1 MSKIELLIQK
11 AHGGLTDVFV
21 TNKGAWYGKTY
32 DMRNYISHLHLS
44 RLFYVLNYHATGIY
58 FSIVK
63 PLNVGRTGD
72 YMAAWIYIPNS
83 ITVASEDLL
92 KLVSLVQEKIVSG
105 VEQYDNLRPLLDS
118 SYPDLQY
125 IDCMPV
131 RQTEALAYRMYGQ
144 NTDFVYLGNLLA
156 QGLDQSYYKKYKAVF
171 FLDIPARNEVPPS
184 VLQQMYDLSR
194 NGFEQPAYLFP
205 PQTLPVAGMEL
216 FVNQVPFRDKPLK
229 TILGSKLNILLHR
242 TGYKDVV
249 LSVNICKPR
258 QSFLLQNEILWE
270 KEINAQMFHVMFKGR
285 LAMQYQLFVNGN
297 LVSSDHSIS
306 IREQEARNARVEVMK
321 PGCANYQGYLNLTQ
335 PLTHTIVLQELPIRN
350 ASHTSKSNSSVFA
363 SKKFLLGMIV
373 YTVVVFFAGI
383 CLGDLI
389 NKTIF
394 KKIQKWQLLL
404 RMKYLQSLKIIL
416 ILNLQNLQN
425 WNLKASEIQIV
436 RLPESNRQINQRNKK
451 TRRSHREKKLKNLK
465 KKQVQRLPLRVNLF
479 LNPQTSMLLRLIE
492 IRIMNLQMYPH
503 IVLRIV
509 RKVIKKNNYKLSYY
523 EI

>member
-389 NKTIF
+389 NKND
-394 KKIQKWQLLL
+394 IQENPE
-404 RMKYLQSLKIIL
+404 MATPIENEVSPESEN
-416 ILNLQNLQN
+416 NLDSESSESSELESEGKRNTDR
-425 WNLKASEIQIV
+425 KASRKQQTDQ
-436 RLPESNRQINQRNKK
+436 PEKQKDKAKSQGKETEEPKEKAGAEAAASGKSVSQSADKHASPTNRNKDNESANVSTQSSEDSPK
-451 TRRSHREKKLKNLK
+451 SNKEK
-465 KKQVQRLPLRVNLF
+465 
-479 LNPQTSMLLRLIE
+479 
-492 IRIMNLQMYPH
+492 
-503 IVLRIV
+503 
-509 RKVIKKNNYKLSYY
+509 
-523 EI
+523 

>member
-63 PLNVGRTGD
+63 SLNVGRTGD

-118 SYPDLQY
+118 TYPDLQY

-194 NGFEQPAYLFP
+194 NSFEQPAYLFP

-229 TILGSKLNILLHR
+229 TILGSKLNILLRR

-249 LSVNICKPR
+249 LAVNICKPR
-258 QSFLLQNEILWE
+258 QSFLLQNEILWD

-335 PLTHTIVLQELPIRN
+335 PLTHTIVLQELPIRS

-373 YTVVVFFAGI
+373 YTVIVFFAGI

-389 NKTIF
+389 NKND
-394 KKIQKWQLLL
+394 IQENPEMATPIENEVSPESENNFDSESSESSELESEGK
-404 RMKYLQSLKIIL
+404 R
-416 ILNLQNLQN
+416 NTDR
-425 WNLKASEIQIV
+425 KASRKQQTDQ
-436 RLPESNRQINQRNKK
+436 PEKQKDKAKSQGKETEEPKEKAGAEAATSGKSVSQSADKHASPTNRNKDNESVNVSTHSSEDSPK
-451 TRRSHREKKLKNLK
+451 SNKEK
-465 KKQVQRLPLRVNLF
+465 
-479 LNPQTSMLLRLIE
+479 
-492 IRIMNLQMYPH
+492 
-503 IVLRIV
+503 
-509 RKVIKKNNYKLSYY
+509 
-523 EI
+523 

>member
-118 SYPDLQY
+118 SYPDLLY

-156 QGLDQSYYKKYKAVF
+156 QGLDQTYYKKYKAVF

-335 PLTHTIVLQELPIRN
+335 PLTHTIVLQELPIRS

-389 NKTIF
+389 NKND
-394 KKIQKWQLLL
+394 IQENPE
-404 RMKYLQSLKIIL
+404 MATPIENEVSPESDN
-416 ILNLQNLQN
+416 NLDSESSESSELESEGKRNTDR
-425 WNLKASEIQIV
+425 KASRKQQTDQ
-436 RLPESNRQINQRNKK
+436 PEKQKDKAKSQGKETEEPKEKAGADAAASGKSVSQSADKHASQTNGNKDNESANVSTHSSEDSQKSNK
-451 TRRSHREKKLKNLK
+451 EK
-465 KKQVQRLPLRVNLF
+465 
-479 LNPQTSMLLRLIE
+479 
-492 IRIMNLQMYPH
+492 
-503 IVLRIV
+503 
-509 RKVIKKNNYKLSYY
+509 
-523 EI
+523 

>member
-118 SYPDLQY
+118 SYPNLLY

-249 LSVNICKPR
+249 LAVNICKPR

-335 PLTHTIVLQELPIRN
+335 PLTHTIVLQELPIRS

-373 YTVVVFFAGI
+373 YTVIVFFAGI

-389 NKTIF
+389 NKND
-394 KKIQKWQLLL
+394 IQENPE
-404 RMKYLQSLKIIL
+404 MATPIENEVSPESDN
-416 ILNLQNLQN
+416 NLDSESSESSELESEGKRNTDR
-425 WNLKASEIQIV
+425 KASRKQQTDQ
-436 RLPESNRQINQRNKK
+436 PEKQKDKAKSQGKETEKPKEKAGAEAAASGKSVSQSADKHASQTNGNKDNESANVSIHSSEDSPKSNK
-451 TRRSHREKKLKNLK
+451 EK
-465 KKQVQRLPLRVNLF
+465 
-479 LNPQTSMLLRLIE
+479 
-492 IRIMNLQMYPH
+492 
-503 IVLRIV
+503 
-509 RKVIKKNNYKLSYY
+509 
-523 EI
+523 

>member
-171 FLDIPARNEVPPS
+171 FLDIPARNEVPQS
-184 VLQQMYDLSR
+184 VLQQMYDLTR

-229 TILGSKLNILLHR
+229 TILGSKLNILLHG

-335 PLTHTIVLQELPIRN
+335 PLTHTIVLQELPIRS

-363 SKKFLLGMIV
+363 SRKFLLGMIV
-373 YTVVVFFAGI
+373 YTVIVFFAGI

-389 NKTIF
+389 NKND
-394 KKIQKWQLLL
+394 IQENPE
-404 RMKYLQSLKIIL
+404 MSTPIENEVSPESDN
-416 ILNLQNLQN
+416 NLDSESSESSELESEGKRNTDR
-425 WNLKASEIQIV
+425 KASRKQQTDQ
-436 RLPESNRQINQRNKK
+436 PEKQKDKAKAQGKETEEPKEKSGAESAASGKSVSQSADKHASQTNRNKDNESANVSTHSSEDSPK
-451 TRRSHREKKLKNLK
+451 SNKEK
-465 KKQVQRLPLRVNLF
+465 
-479 LNPQTSMLLRLIE
+479 
-492 IRIMNLQMYPH
+492 
-503 IVLRIV
+503 
-509 RKVIKKNNYKLSYY
+509 
-523 EI
+523 

>member
-44 RLFYVLNYHATGIY
+44 RLFYVLNYYATGIY

-171 FLDIPARNEVPPS
+171 FLDIPARNEVPQS

-335 PLTHTIVLQELPIRN
+335 PLTHTIVLQELPIRS

-363 SKKFLLGMIV
+363 SRKFLLGMIV
-373 YTVVVFFAGI
+373 YTVIVFFAGI

-389 NKTIF
+389 NKND
-394 KKIQKWQLLL
+394 IQENPE
-404 RMKYLQSLKIIL
+404 MSTPIE
-416 ILNLQNLQN
+416 NEV
-425 WNLKASEIQIV
+425 S
-436 RLPESNRQINQRNKK
+436 PESDNNLDSESSESSELESEGKRNTDRKVSRKQQTDQPEKQKDKAKAQGKETEEPKEKAGAEAAASGKSVSQSADKHASQTNRNKDNESANVSTHSSEDSPK
-451 TRRSHREKKLKNLK
+451 SNKEK
-465 KKQVQRLPLRVNLF
+465 
-479 LNPQTSMLLRLIE
+479 
-492 IRIMNLQMYPH
+492 
-503 IVLRIV
+503 
-509 RKVIKKNNYKLSYY
+509 
-523 EI
+523 

>member
-118 SYPDLQY
+118 SYPDLLY

-156 QGLDQSYYKKYKAVF
+156 QGLDQTYYKKYKAVF

-249 LSVNICKPR
+249 LAVNICKPR

-335 PLTHTIVLQELPIRN
+335 PLTHTIVLQELPVRS

-389 NKTIF
+389 NKND
-394 KKIQKWQLLL
+394 IQENPE
-404 RMKYLQSLKIIL
+404 MSTPIENEVSPESDN
-416 ILNLQNLQN
+416 NLDSESSESSELESEGKRNTDR
-425 WNLKASEIQIV
+425 KASRKQQTDQ
-436 RLPESNRQINQRNKK
+436 PEKQKDKAKSQGKETEEPKEKAGAEAAASGKSVSQSADKHASQTNRNKDNESANVSTHSSEDSPK
-451 TRRSHREKKLKNLK
+451 SNKEK
-465 KKQVQRLPLRVNLF
+465 
-479 LNPQTSMLLRLIE
+479 
-492 IRIMNLQMYPH
+492 
-503 IVLRIV
+503 
-509 RKVIKKNNYKLSYY
+509 
-523 EI
+523 

>member
-92 KLVSLVQEKIVSG
+92 KLFSLVQEKIVSG

-118 SYPDLQY
+118 SYPDLLY

-156 QGLDQSYYKKYKAVF
+156 QGLDQTYYKKYKAVF

-249 LSVNICKPR
+249 LAVNICKPR

-389 NKTIF
+389 NKND
-394 KKIQKWQLLL
+394 IQENPE
-404 RMKYLQSLKIIL
+404 MATPIENEVSPESDN
-416 ILNLQNLQN
+416 NLDSESSESSELESEGKRNTDR
-425 WNLKASEIQIV
+425 KASRKQQTDQ
-436 RLPESNRQINQRNKK
+436 PEKQKDKAKSQGKETEEPKEKAGADAAASGKSVSQSADKHASQTNGNKDNESANVSIHSSEDSPKSNK
-451 TRRSHREKKLKNLK
+451 EK
-465 KKQVQRLPLRVNLF
+465 
-479 LNPQTSMLLRLIE
+479 
-492 IRIMNLQMYPH
+492 
-503 IVLRIV
+503 
-509 RKVIKKNNYKLSYY
+509 
-523 EI
+523 

>member
-92 KLVSLVQEKIVSG
+92 KLFSLVQEKIVSG

-171 FLDIPARNEVPPS
+171 FLDIPARNEVPQS

-335 PLTHTIVLQELPIRN
+335 PLTHTIVLQELPIRS

-363 SKKFLLGMIV
+363 SRKFLLGMIV
-373 YTVVVFFAGI
+373 YTVIVFFAGI

-389 NKTIF
+389 NKND
-394 KKIQKWQLLL
+394 IQENPE
-404 RMKYLQSLKIIL
+404 MSTPIE
-416 ILNLQNLQN
+416 NEV
-425 WNLKASEIQIV
+425 S
-436 RLPESNRQINQRNKK
+436 PESDNNLDSESSESSELESEGKRNTDRKVSRKQQTDQPEKQKDKAKAQGKETEEPKEKAGAEAAASGKSVSQSADKHASQTNRNKDNESANVSTHSSEDSPK
-451 TRRSHREKKLKNLK
+451 SNKEK
-465 KKQVQRLPLRVNLF
+465 
-479 LNPQTSMLLRLIE
+479 
-492 IRIMNLQMYPH
+492 
-503 IVLRIV
+503 
-509 RKVIKKNNYKLSYY
+509 
-523 EI
+523 

>member
-92 KLVSLVQEKIVSG
+92 KLFSLVQEKIVSG

-194 NGFEQPAYLFP
+194 NSFEQPAYLFP

-258 QSFLLQNEILWE
+258 QSFLLQNEILWD

-321 PGCANYQGYLNLTQ
+321 SGCANYQGYLNLTQ
-335 PLTHTIVLQELPIRN
+335 PLTHTIVLQELPIRS

-373 YTVVVFFAGI
+373 YTVIVFFAGI

-389 NKTIF
+389 NKND
-394 KKIQKWQLLL
+394 IQENPEMATPIENEVSPESENNFDSESSESSELESEGK
-404 RMKYLQSLKIIL
+404 R
-416 ILNLQNLQN
+416 NTDR
-425 WNLKASEIQIV
+425 KASRKQQTDQ
-436 RLPESNRQINQRNKK
+436 PEKQKDKAKSQGKETEEPKEKAGAEAATSGKSVSQSADKHASPTNRNKDNESVNVSTHSSEDSPK
-451 TRRSHREKKLKNLK
+451 SNKEK
-465 KKQVQRLPLRVNLF
+465 
-479 LNPQTSMLLRLIE
+479 
-492 IRIMNLQMYPH
+492 
-503 IVLRIV
+503 
-509 RKVIKKNNYKLSYY
+509 
-523 EI
+523 

>member
-1 MSKIELLIQK
+1 MVWKDIRYAKLYFSLASQQTFLCLELSC
-11 AHGGLTDVFV
+11 DW
-21 TNKGAWYGKTY
+21 N
-32 DMRNYISHLHLS
+32 
-44 RLFYVLNYHATGIY
+44 Y

-194 NGFEQPAYLFP
+194 NSFEQPAYLFP

-229 TILGSKLNILLHR
+229 TILGSKLNILLRR

-249 LSVNICKPR
+249 LAVNICKPR
-258 QSFLLQNEILWE
+258 QSFLLQNEILWD

-335 PLTHTIVLQELPIRN
+335 PLTHTIVLQELPIRS

-373 YTVVVFFAGI
+373 YTVIVFFAGI

-389 NKTIF
+389 NKND
-394 KKIQKWQLLL
+394 IQENPEMATPIENEVSPESENNFDSEDSESSELESEGK
-404 RMKYLQSLKIIL
+404 R
-416 ILNLQNLQN
+416 NTDR
-425 WNLKASEIQIV
+425 KASRKQQTDQ
-436 RLPESNRQINQRNKK
+436 PEKQKAKAKSQGKETEEPKEKAGAEAATSGKSVSQSADKHASPTNRNKDNESVNVSTHSSEDSPK
-451 TRRSHREKKLKNLK
+451 SNKEK
-465 KKQVQRLPLRVNLF
+465 
-479 LNPQTSMLLRLIE
+479 
-492 IRIMNLQMYPH
+492 
-503 IVLRIV
+503 
-509 RKVIKKNNYKLSYY
+509 
-523 EI
+523 

>member
-118 SYPDLQY
+118 SYPDLLY

-249 LSVNICKPR
+249 LAVNICKPR

-335 PLTHTIVLQELPIRN
+335 PLTHTIVLQELPIRS

-389 NKTIF
+389 NKND
-394 KKIQKWQLLL
+394 IQENPE
-404 RMKYLQSLKIIL
+404 MSTPIENEVSPESDN
-416 ILNLQNLQN
+416 NLDSESSESSELESEGKRNTDR
-425 WNLKASEIQIV
+425 KASRKQQTDQ
-436 RLPESNRQINQRNKK
+436 PEKQKDKAKSQGKETEEPKEKAGAEAAASGKSVSQSADKHASLTNRNKDNESANVSTHSSEDSPK
-451 TRRSHREKKLKNLK
+451 SNKEK
-465 KKQVQRLPLRVNLF
+465 
-479 LNPQTSMLLRLIE
+479 
-492 IRIMNLQMYPH
+492 
-503 IVLRIV
+503 
-509 RKVIKKNNYKLSYY
+509 
-523 EI
+523 

>member
-258 QSFLLQNEILWE
+258 QSFLLQNEILWD

-335 PLTHTIVLQELPIRN
+335 PLTHTIVLQELPIRS

-389 NKTIF
+389 NKND
-394 KKIQKWQLLL
+394 IQENPEMATPIENEVSPESENNFDSESSESSELESEGK
-404 RMKYLQSLKIIL
+404 R
-416 ILNLQNLQN
+416 NTDR
-425 WNLKASEIQIV
+425 KASRKQQTDQ
-436 RLPESNRQINQRNKK
+436 PEKQKDKAKSQGKETEEPKEKAGAEAAASGKSVSQSADKHASPTNRNKDNESANVSTHSSEDSPK
-451 TRRSHREKKLKNLK
+451 RNKEK
-465 KKQVQRLPLRVNLF
+465 
-479 LNPQTSMLLRLIE
+479 
-492 IRIMNLQMYPH
+492 
-503 IVLRIV
+503 
-509 RKVIKKNNYKLSYY
+509 
-523 EI
+523 

>member
-21 TNKGAWYGKTY
+21 TNKGAWYGKAY

-194 NGFEQPAYLFP
+194 NSFEQPAYLFP

-229 TILGSKLNILLHR
+229 TILGSKLNILLRR

-249 LSVNICKPR
+249 LAVNICKPR
-258 QSFLLQNEILWE
+258 QSFLLQNEILWD

-335 PLTHTIVLQELPIRN
+335 PLTHTIVLQELPIRS

-373 YTVVVFFAGI
+373 YTVIVFFAGI

-389 NKTIF
+389 NKND
-394 KKIQKWQLLL
+394 IQENPEMATPIENEVSPESENNFDSESSESSELESEGK
-404 RMKYLQSLKIIL
+404 R
-416 ILNLQNLQN
+416 NTDR
-425 WNLKASEIQIV
+425 KASRKQQTDQ
-436 RLPESNRQINQRNKK
+436 PEKQKDKAKSQGKETEEPKEKAGAEAATSGKSVSQSADKHASPTNRNKDNESVNVSTHSSEDSPK
-451 TRRSHREKKLKNLK
+451 SNKEK
-465 KKQVQRLPLRVNLF
+465 
-479 LNPQTSMLLRLIE
+479 
-492 IRIMNLQMYPH
+492 
-503 IVLRIV
+503 
-509 RKVIKKNNYKLSYY
+509 
-523 EI
+523 

>member
-32 DMRNYISHLHLS
+32 DMRNNISHLHLS

-118 SYPDLQY
+118 SYPDLLY

-249 LSVNICKPR
+249 LAVNICKPR

-335 PLTHTIVLQELPIRN
+335 PLTHTIVLQELPIRS

-389 NKTIF
+389 NKND
-394 KKIQKWQLLL
+394 IQENPE
-404 RMKYLQSLKIIL
+404 MSTPIENEVSPESDN
-416 ILNLQNLQN
+416 NLDSESSESSELESEGKRNTDR
-425 WNLKASEIQIV
+425 KASRKQQTDQ
-436 RLPESNRQINQRNKK
+436 PEKQKDKAKSQGKETEKPKEKAGAEAAASGKSVSQSADKHASQTNGNKDNESANVSIHSSEDSPKSNK
-451 TRRSHREKKLKNLK
+451 EK
-465 KKQVQRLPLRVNLF
+465 
-479 LNPQTSMLLRLIE
+479 
-492 IRIMNLQMYPH
+492 
-503 IVLRIV
+503 
-509 RKVIKKNNYKLSYY
+509 
-523 EI
+523 

>member
-118 SYPDLQY
+118 SYPDLLY

-171 FLDIPARNEVPPS
+171 FLDIPARNEVPSS

-335 PLTHTIVLQELPIRN
+335 PLTHTIVLQELPIRS

-373 YTVVVFFAGI
+373 YTVIVFFAGI

-389 NKTIF
+389 NKND
-394 KKIQKWQLLL
+394 IQENPE
-404 RMKYLQSLKIIL
+404 MSTPIENEVSPESDN
-416 ILNLQNLQN
+416 NLDSESSESSGLESEGKRNTDR
-425 WNLKASEIQIV
+425 KASRKQQTDQ
-436 RLPESNRQINQRNKK
+436 PEKQKDKAKSQGKETEKPKEKAGAEAAASGKSVSQSADKHASQTNGNKDNESANVSIHSSEDSPKSNK
-451 TRRSHREKKLKNLK
+451 EK
-465 KKQVQRLPLRVNLF
+465 
-479 LNPQTSMLLRLIE
+479 
-492 IRIMNLQMYPH
+492 
-503 IVLRIV
+503 
-509 RKVIKKNNYKLSYY
+509 
-523 EI
+523 

>member
-118 SYPDLQY
+118 SYPDLLY
-125 IDCMPV
+125 IDCMSV

-194 NGFEQPAYLFP
+194 NGFDQPAYLFP

-249 LSVNICKPR
+249 LAVNICKPR

-335 PLTHTIVLQELPIRN
+335 PLTHTIVLQELPIRS

-373 YTVVVFFAGI
+373 YTVIVFFAGI

-389 NKTIF
+389 NKND
-394 KKIQKWQLLL
+394 IQENPE
-404 RMKYLQSLKIIL
+404 MSTPIENEVSPESDN
-416 ILNLQNLQN
+416 NLDSESSESSELESEGKRNTDR
-425 WNLKASEIQIV
+425 KASRKQQTDQ
-436 RLPESNRQINQRNKK
+436 PEKQKDKAKSQGKETEKPKEKAGAEAAASGKSVSQSADKHASQTNGNKDNESANVSIHSSEDSPKSNK
-451 TRRSHREKKLKNLK
+451 EK
-465 KKQVQRLPLRVNLF
+465 
-479 LNPQTSMLLRLIE
+479 
-492 IRIMNLQMYPH
+492 
-503 IVLRIV
+503 
-509 RKVIKKNNYKLSYY
+509 
-523 EI
+523 

>member
-194 NGFEQPAYLFP
+194 NSFEQPAYLFP

-229 TILGSKLNILLHR
+229 TILGSKLNILLRR

-249 LSVNICKPR
+249 LAVNICKPR
-258 QSFLLQNEILWE
+258 QSFLLQNEILWD

-335 PLTHTIVLQELPIRN
+335 PLTHTIVLQELPIRS

-373 YTVVVFFAGI
+373 YTVIVFFAGI

-389 NKTIF
+389 NKND
-394 KKIQKWQLLL
+394 IQENPEMATPIENEVSPEAENNFDSESSESSELESEGK
-404 RMKYLQSLKIIL
+404 R
-416 ILNLQNLQN
+416 NTDR
-425 WNLKASEIQIV
+425 KASRKQQTDQ
-436 RLPESNRQINQRNKK
+436 PEKQKDKAKSQGKETEEPKEKADAEAAASGKSVSQSADKHASPTNRNMDNESANVSTHSSEDSPKSNK
-451 TRRSHREKKLKNLK
+451 EK
-465 KKQVQRLPLRVNLF
+465 
-479 LNPQTSMLLRLIE
+479 
-492 IRIMNLQMYPH
+492 
-503 IVLRIV
+503 
-509 RKVIKKNNYKLSYY
+509 
-523 EI
+523 

>member
-83 ITVASEDLL
+83 ITVVSEDLL

-171 FLDIPARNEVPPS
+171 FLDIPARNEVPQS
-184 VLQQMYDLSR
+184 VLQQMYDLTR

-270 KEINAQMFHVMFKGR
+270 KEINVQMFHVMFKGR

-335 PLTHTIVLQELPIRN
+335 PLTHTIVLQELPIRS

-363 SKKFLLGMIV
+363 SRKFLLGMIV
-373 YTVVVFFAGI
+373 YTVIVFFAGI

-389 NKTIF
+389 NKND
-394 KKIQKWQLLL
+394 IQENPE
-404 RMKYLQSLKIIL
+404 MSTPIE
-416 ILNLQNLQN
+416 NEV
-425 WNLKASEIQIV
+425 S
-436 RLPESNRQINQRNKK
+436 PESDNNLDSESSESSELESEGKRNTDRKVSRKQQTDQPEKQKDKAKAQGKETEEPKEKSGAESAASGKSVSQSADKHASQTNRNKDNESANVSTHSSEDSPK
-451 TRRSHREKKLKNLK
+451 SNKEK
-465 KKQVQRLPLRVNLF
+465 
-479 LNPQTSMLLRLIE
+479 
-492 IRIMNLQMYPH
+492 
-503 IVLRIV
+503 
-509 RKVIKKNNYKLSYY
+509 
-523 EI
+523 

>member
-118 SYPDLQY
+118 SYPDLLY

-194 NGFEQPAYLFP
+194 NGFDQPAYLFP

-249 LSVNICKPR
+249 LAVNICKPR

-335 PLTHTIVLQELPIRN
+335 PLTHTIVLQELPIRS

-373 YTVVVFFAGI
+373 YTVIVFFAGI

-389 NKTIF
+389 NKND
-394 KKIQKWQLLL
+394 IQENPE
-404 RMKYLQSLKIIL
+404 MSTPIENEVSPESDN
-416 ILNLQNLQN
+416 NLDSESSESSELESEGKRNTDR
-425 WNLKASEIQIV
+425 KASRKQQTDQ
-436 RLPESNRQINQRNKK
+436 PEKQKDKAKSQGKETEKPKEKAGAEAAASGKSVSQSADKHASQTNGNKDNESANVSIHSSEDSPKSNK
-451 TRRSHREKKLKNLK
+451 EK
-465 KKQVQRLPLRVNLF
+465 
-479 LNPQTSMLLRLIE
+479 
-492 IRIMNLQMYPH
+492 
-503 IVLRIV
+503 
-509 RKVIKKNNYKLSYY
+509 
-523 EI
+523 

>member
-171 FLDIPARNEVPPS
+171 FLDIPACNEVPQS

-270 KEINAQMFHVMFKGR
+270 REINAQMFHVMFKGR

-335 PLTHTIVLQELPIRN
+335 PLTHTIVLQELPIRS

-373 YTVVVFFAGI
+373 YTVIVFFAGI

-389 NKTIF
+389 NKND
-394 KKIQKWQLLL
+394 IQENPEIATPIENEV
-404 RMKYLQSLKIIL
+404 SPESDN
-416 ILNLQNLQN
+416 NLDSESSESSELESEGKRNTDR
-425 WNLKASEIQIV
+425 KASRKQQTDQ
-436 RLPESNRQINQRNKK
+436 PEKQKDKAKSQGKETEKPKEKAGAEAAASGKSVSQSADKHASQTNGNKDNESANVSIHSSEDSPKSNK
-451 TRRSHREKKLKNLK
+451 EK
-465 KKQVQRLPLRVNLF
+465 
-479 LNPQTSMLLRLIE
+479 
-492 IRIMNLQMYPH
+492 
-503 IVLRIV
+503 
-509 RKVIKKNNYKLSYY
+509 
-523 EI
+523 

>member
-118 SYPDLQY
+118 SYPDLLY

-156 QGLDQSYYKKYKAVF
+156 QGLDQTYYKKYKAVF

-249 LSVNICKPR
+249 LAVNICKPR

-335 PLTHTIVLQELPIRN
+335 PLTHTIVLQELPIRS

-389 NKTIF
+389 NKND
-394 KKIQKWQLLL
+394 IQENPE
-404 RMKYLQSLKIIL
+404 MSTPIENEVSPESDN
-416 ILNLQNLQN
+416 NLDSESSESSELESEGKRNTDR
-425 WNLKASEIQIV
+425 KASRKQQTDQ
-436 RLPESNRQINQRNKK
+436 PEKQKDKAKSQGKETEEPKEKAGAEAAASGKSVSQSVDKHASPTNRNKDNESANVSTHSSEDSPK
-451 TRRSHREKKLKNLK
+451 SNKEK
-465 KKQVQRLPLRVNLF
+465 
-479 LNPQTSMLLRLIE
+479 
-492 IRIMNLQMYPH
+492 
-503 IVLRIV
+503 
-509 RKVIKKNNYKLSYY
+509 
-523 EI
+523 

>member
-184 VLQQMYDLSR
+184 VLQQMCDLSR

-229 TILGSKLNILLHR
+229 TILGSKVNLLLYR
-242 TGYKDVV
+242 AGYKEVV
-249 LSVNICKPR
+249 LSVNISKNR
-258 QSFLLQNEILWE
+258 QPLLLQSEIPWE
-270 KEINAQMFHVMFKGR
+270 KEISAKMFHVMFKGH
-285 LAMQYQLFVNGN
+285 LAAQYQLFVNGN
-297 LVSSDHSIS
+297 LVPGDRSIS
-306 IREQEARNARVEVMK
+306 IREQEAKNARVEVMK

-335 PLTHTIVLQELPIRN
+335 SLIHTIVLQELPKKVV
-350 ASHTSKSNSSVFA
+350 SHAPKSSNSVFA

-373 YTVVVFFAGI
+373 YTVIVFFAGI

-389 NKTIF
+389 NKNDINENSVMSAPIENEVSPESESSLDSESPDFQT
-394 KKIQKWQLLL
+394 KDKRNMERKATRNELTNQAEKQKDK
-404 RMKYLQSLKIIL
+404 MK
-416 ILNLQNLQN
+416 
-425 WNLKASEIQIV
+425 
-436 RLPESNRQINQRNKK
+436 LPEKDSEVSAQKTGTESPTSGKSVSSISTKQASQANENKDKAPANTNTHSSENSQKSNK
-451 TRRSHREKKLKNLK
+451 
-465 KKQVQRLPLRVNLF
+465 
-479 LNPQTSMLLRLIE
+479 
-492 IRIMNLQMYPH
+492 
-503 IVLRIV
+503 
-509 RKVIKKNNYKLSYY
+509 
-523 EI
+523 

>member
-171 FLDIPARNEVPPS
+171 FLDIPARNEVPQS

-297 LVSSDHSIS
+297 LVSSDHSIC

-321 PGCANYQGYLNLTQ
+321 PGCTNYQGYLNLTQ
-335 PLTHTIVLQELPIRN
+335 PLTHTIVLQELPIRS

-373 YTVVVFFAGI
+373 YTVIVFFAGI

-389 NKTIF
+389 NKND
-394 KKIQKWQLLL
+394 IQENPEMATPIENEVSPETENNFDSESSESSELESEGK
-404 RMKYLQSLKIIL
+404 R
-416 ILNLQNLQN
+416 NTDR
-425 WNLKASEIQIV
+425 KASRNQQTDQ
-436 RLPESNRQINQRNKK
+436 PEKQKDKAKSQGKETEEPKEKAGAEAATSGKSVSQSADKHASQTNGNKDNESANVSTHSSEDSQK
-451 TRRSHREKKLKNLK
+451 GNKEK
-465 KKQVQRLPLRVNLF
+465 
-479 LNPQTSMLLRLIE
+479 
-492 IRIMNLQMYPH
+492 
-503 IVLRIV
+503 
-509 RKVIKKNNYKLSYY
+509 
-523 EI
+523 

>member
-171 FLDIPARNEVPPS
+171 FLDIPARNEVPQS
-184 VLQQMYDLSR
+184 VLQQMYDLTR

-335 PLTHTIVLQELPIRN
+335 PLTHTIVLQELPIRS

-373 YTVVVFFAGI
+373 YTVIVFFAGI
-383 CLGDLI
+383 CLGNLI
-389 NKTIF
+389 NKND
-394 KKIQKWQLLL
+394 IQENPEIATPIENEV
-404 RMKYLQSLKIIL
+404 SPESENNFDSESSESSELKSEGKR
-416 ILNLQNLQN
+416 NTDR
-425 WNLKASEIQIV
+425 KASRNQQTDQTEKQKDKAKSQGKETEE
-436 RLPESNRQINQRNKK
+436 PKEKAGAESAASGKSVSQSADKHASTNGNKDNESANVSTHSSEDSQK
-451 TRRSHREKKLKNLK
+451 GNKEK
-465 KKQVQRLPLRVNLF
+465 
-479 LNPQTSMLLRLIE
+479 
-492 IRIMNLQMYPH
+492 
-503 IVLRIV
+503 
-509 RKVIKKNNYKLSYY
+509 
-523 EI
+523 

>member
-171 FLDIPARNEVPPS
+171 FLDIPARNEVPQS

-335 PLTHTIVLQELPIRN
+335 PLTHTIVLQELPIRS

-363 SKKFLLGMIV
+363 SRKFLLGMIV
-373 YTVVVFFAGI
+373 YTVIVFFAGI

-389 NKTIF
+389 NKND
-394 KKIQKWQLLL
+394 IQENPE
-404 RMKYLQSLKIIL
+404 MSTPIE
-416 ILNLQNLQN
+416 NEV
-425 WNLKASEIQIV
+425 S
-436 RLPESNRQINQRNKK
+436 PESDNNLDSESSESSELESEGKRNTDRKTSRKQQTDQPEKQKDKAKAQEKETEEPKEKSGAESAASGKSVSQSADKHASQTNRNKDNESANVSTHSSEDSPK
-451 TRRSHREKKLKNLK
+451 SNKEK
-465 KKQVQRLPLRVNLF
+465 
-479 LNPQTSMLLRLIE
+479 
-492 IRIMNLQMYPH
+492 
-503 IVLRIV
+503 
-509 RKVIKKNNYKLSYY
+509 
-523 EI
+523 

>member
-118 SYPDLQY
+118 SYPDLLY

-171 FLDIPARNEVPPS
+171 FLDIPARNEVPLS

-249 LSVNICKPR
+249 LAVNICKPR
-258 QSFLLQNEILWE
+258 QFFLLQNEILWE

-297 LVSSDHSIS
+297 LVASDHSIS

-389 NKTIF
+389 NKND
-394 KKIQKWQLLL
+394 IQENPE
-404 RMKYLQSLKIIL
+404 MATPIENEVSPESDN
-416 ILNLQNLQN
+416 NLDSESSESSELESEGKRNTDR
-425 WNLKASEIQIV
+425 KASRKQQTDQ
-436 RLPESNRQINQRNKK
+436 PEKQKDKAKSQGKETEEPKEKAGADAAASGKSVSQSADKHASPTNRNKDNESANVSIHSSEDSPK
-451 TRRSHREKKLKNLK
+451 SNKEK
-465 KKQVQRLPLRVNLF
+465 
-479 LNPQTSMLLRLIE
+479 
-492 IRIMNLQMYPH
+492 
-503 IVLRIV
+503 
-509 RKVIKKNNYKLSYY
+509 
-523 EI
+523 